1 MIIITFQ
8 KISNDIK
15 IKLNRFYSCIFFDYN
30 KHSVKKKLGL
40 YGQADI
46 IIFSVTIDL
55 IHSIEGSRTWK
66 YINQIKEELKDV
78 PVTLIYNNIKNLS
91 KIDNVLPFINNFIKK
106 FPTFYC
112 RNLFK
117 LIQEQRDNERD
128 EYEQTSITNE
138 KEDDED
144 EEITHEKFINHYKDI
159 ILENKRLRINRNKNQ
174 GLIKESLK
182 ELKQLLEQKQ
192 NEIDQLKEENLL
204 LVSSIERP
212 ILTRNNA
219 ISEEE
224 VEKEKEKEKEV
235 DSFEISFSSNCIYIV
250 NQHNVNVEKVLFRSS
265 NEKRR
270 KTKELKLKYKID

>member
-1 MIIITFQ
+1 M
-8 KISNDIK
+8 
-15 IKLNRFYSCIFFDYN
+15 
-30 KHSVKKKLGL
+30 
-40 YGQADI
+40 
-46 IIFSVTIDL
+46 
-55 IHSIEGSRTWK
+55 
-66 YINQIKEELKDV
+66 
-78 PVTLIYNNIKNLS
+78 TLIYNNIKNLS

-106 FPTFYC
+106 IPTFYC

-204 LVSSIERP
+204 LVGNMERP
-212 ILTRNNA
+212 LLTRNNA
-219 ISEEE
+219 ITEQEVKEEK
-224 VEKEKEKEKEV
+224 EKEKEKEKEV
-235 DSFEISFSSNCIYIV
+235 DSFDLSYSTNCIYIV
-250 NQHNVNVEKVLFRSS
+250 NQHSVNVEKVFFRSN

>member
-8 KISNDIK
+8 KISQDIK
-15 IKLNRFYSCIFFDYN
+15 VKLNRFYSCIFFDFN

-78 PVTLIYNNIKNLS
+78 PVTLIYNSIKNLS

-106 FPTFYC
+106 IPIFYC

-117 LIQEQRDNERD
+117 LIQEQRDNESE
-128 EYEQTSITNE
+128 EYEQKSITNE
-138 KEDDED
+138 KEDNED
-144 EEITHEKFINHYKDI
+144 AEITHEKFINHYKDI
-159 ILENKRLRINRNKNQ
+159 INENKRLRINRNKNQ

-182 ELKQLLEQKQ
+182 ELKQLLEEKQ

-204 LVSSIERP
+204 LISSIERP

-224 VEKEKEKEKEV
+224 EVEKEKEKED
-235 DSFEISFSSNCIYIV
+235 DSFEISYSSNCIYVV
-250 NQHNVNVEKVLFRSS
+250 NQHNVNVEKVFFRSN

-270 KTKELKLKYKID
+270 KTKELKIKFKIN